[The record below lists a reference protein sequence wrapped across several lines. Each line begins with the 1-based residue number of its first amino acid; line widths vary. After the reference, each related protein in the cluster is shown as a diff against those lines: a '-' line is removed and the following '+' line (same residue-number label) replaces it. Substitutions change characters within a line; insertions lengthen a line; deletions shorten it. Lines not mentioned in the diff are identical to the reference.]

1 MIELFFHVV
10 LTFAAL
16 GALALVAFKFG
27 RFVEREIS
35 QSESGDDAGEFI
47 RQLQN
52 AINSAKYVAI
62 HIAANGEQQSIVN
75 VVSESAVHGI
85 EFHSKPVFTTNA
97 GIFGAVSTLLENA
110 AMQNDHADRAAGK
123 LQAAAVHPGEIRST
137 IVNADSNST
146 AAGGMPD
153 SCR

>member
-27 RFVEREIS
+27 RFVEREKLH
-35 QSESGDDAGEFI
+35 SGDDDAAEFV

-97 GIFGAVSTLLENA
+97 GICGAVTTLLENT